1 MRLHRLAAAALVPLP
16 HAVWSAIPG
25 RAEISAAYREAGIDW
40 PWLPVSL
47 DPTATWR
54 SLLVAA
60 GSRDLFGSAVAGARG
75 PPHAGRV
82 HRRGRCCSVAARFPQ
97 VIGRTR
103 KFRYAFAVTNNAR
116 AVGFFANANHYV
128 ALLYCAIPFMVALAL
143 DAASQHRPRRG
154 FIIALLVALLGA
166 IVIGIA
172 LAVSRA
178 GLVLGLLA
186 GCGALA
192 IAWRQNGARSGRRLW
207 LTSAAGLLAALLVLF
222 QFGFANLSERID
234 VTVNLEDLRWPV
246 ARVTAR
252 AALAH
257 MPLGSGLGT
266 FVPIYDMYA
275 PRTLL
280 ADRFVNHA
288 HDDWLELWLTG
299 GVPALVLAAAFL
311 AWFLSAA
318 VTCWRRARPKM
329 PARDILFARAAS
341 IAVALLLVHSALDYP
356 LRTLALSVVFALA
369 CALSFPPGRRCG

>member
-1 MRLHRLAAAALVPLP
+1 
-16 HAVWSAIPG
+16 
-25 RAEISAAYREAGIDW
+25 
-40 PWLPVSL
+40 
-47 DPTATWR
+47 
-54 SLLVAA
+54 
-60 GSRDLFGSAVAGARG
+60 
-75 PPHAGRV
+75 
-82 HRRGRCCSVAARFPQ
+82 
-97 VIGRTR
+97 
-103 KFRYAFAVTNNAR
+103 
-116 AVGFFANANHYV
+116 
-128 ALLYCAIPFMVALAL
+128 
-143 DAASQHRPRRG
+143 
-154 FIIALLVALLGA
+154 
-166 IVIGIA
+166 
-172 LAVSRA
+172 
-178 GLVLGLLA
+178 LLA

-299 GVPALVLAAAFL
+299 GVPALMLAAAFL
-311 AWFLSAA
+311 AWFLSAV
-318 VTCWRRARPKM
+318 VTCWRPARPTM
-329 PARDILFARAAS
+329 LARDILFARAAS
-341 IAVALLLVHSALDYP
+341 VAVALLLVHSALDYP

-369 CALSFPPGRRCG
+369 CALLIPAVEAVRRP